1 MPKIIMTLRSNQ
13 QISSEYSYNF
23 IDKIIDFPYNQA
35 RFFSVDI
42 SKTYKTFRSF
52 RS

>member
-23 IDKIIDFPYNQA
+23 IDKIIDFPYQA